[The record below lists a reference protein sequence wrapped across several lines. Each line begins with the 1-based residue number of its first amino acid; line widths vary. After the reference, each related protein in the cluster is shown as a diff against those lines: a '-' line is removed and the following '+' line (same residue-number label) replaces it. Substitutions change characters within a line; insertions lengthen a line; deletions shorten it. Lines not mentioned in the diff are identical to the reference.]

1 MDDAMS
7 NRNNRRPILIPI
19 AGVFLALA
27 VASHLASPS
36 RPSRSTS
43 AIYAETNQIKVVEEG
58 DMCLPNT
65 VLASLQAA
73 IPTRQSVVGGDVVPI
88 RSVEDSYYSLHSVS
102 VDPMNNRVVMT
113 DANRGGILFY
123 DITSG
128 NKASA
133 VTDPL
138 WHIRGPATG
147 MMFVAGVATD
157 PRRREVF
164 TVDNDIGDRMMVFP
178 YDVDGNVKPKRV
190 LSVPHG
196 AWGLALNLQRDE
208 IAISIEH
215 PNIVAVFKR
224 DAMGLEAPKRVIHG
238 PHAGLEDPHGIV
250 FDAAADE
257 ILVANHGNWA
267 PLDREEAGE
276 GDETIPG
283 RFDPP
288 SITSYPGEAVGDAK
302 PTRTIQGSQ
311 THLNWPMG
319 MSLDALHDE
328 IVVANYG
335 DNSVLVFHRAD
346 NGNVAPVRVIRG
358 EQTGILG
365 PMGVAID
372 TQNDELWVTNYRD
385 HSAVVFSRTATGN
398 IAPKRIVRN
407 APPGTPA
414 VGFGNPGA
422 IAYDSKRKEI
432 LVPN

>member
-1 MDDAMS
+1 VS
-7 NRNNRRPILIPI
+7 ESKRRRSTFVGV
-19 AGVFLALA
+19 AGVLFFLAIGSYL
-27 VASHLASPS
+27 LSPNKS
-36 RPSRSTS
+36 SNFSPVVRAANMPV
-43 AIYAETNQIKVVEEG
+43 ETVEEG
-58 DMCLPNT
+58 EMCLPNP

-73 IPTRQSVVGGDVVPI
+73 AIPAATSQGIIGGDVVPV
-88 RSVEDSYYSLHSVS
+88 RTVEDPYYSLHSIS
-102 VDPMNNRVVMT
+102 VDAANNRVVMT
-113 DANRGGILFY
+113 DSNRGGILFY
-123 DITSG
+123 DRASG
-128 NKASA
+128 NKTAA

-138 WHIRGPATG
+138 RRIRGPATG

-157 PRRREVF
+157 PGRREVF

-178 YDVDGNVKPKRV
+178 YDAEGNIKPKRV

-196 AWGLALNLQRDE
+196 AWGIAVNSQRDE

-215 PNIVAVFKR
+215 PNTVVVYKR
-224 DAMGLEAPKRVIHG
+224 DATKLDAPKRVIHG

-250 FDAAADE
+250 FDVPANE

-276 GDETIPG
+276 GDTAIPG

-288 SITSYPGEAVGDAK
+288 SVTSYPSEAQGDAR
-302 PTRTIQGSQ
+302 PARTIQGAQ
-311 THLNWPMG
+311 TQLNWPMG
-319 MSLDALHDE
+319 MSLDAVHDE
-328 IVVANYG
+328 IAVANYG
-335 DNSVLVFHRAD
+335 DNSILVFHRTD
-346 NGNVAPVRVIRG
+346 NGNVAPVRVIHG
-358 EQTGILG
+358 DKTGILG

-385 HSAVVFSRTATGN
+385 HSAVVFSRDANGN
-398 IAPKRIVRN
+398 AAPRRVVRN

>member
-1 MDDAMS
+1 MSAAAVFFLLAMS
-7 NRNNRRPILIPI
+7 SH
-19 AGVFLALA
+19 VF
-27 VASHLASPS
+27 SPS
-36 RPSRSTS
+36 SRSS
-43 AIYAETNQIKVVEEG
+43 FSSVVPSVADAATLPVDGMEGG
-58 DMCLPNT
+58 DMCLPNP
-65 VLASLQAA
+65 VLASLQTAA
-73 IPTRQSVVGGDVVPI
+73 IPAGAPSLIGGDVVPV
-88 RSVEDSYYSLHSVS
+88 RTVEDPYYSLHSIF
-102 VDPMNNRVVMT
+102 VDPANNRVVMT
-113 DANRGGILFY
+113 DSNRGGILFY
-123 DITSG
+123 DRTSG
-128 NKASA
+128 SKTA

-138 WHIRGPATG
+138 RRIRGPATG
-147 MMFVAGVATD
+147 MMFIAGVAID
-157 PRRREVF
+157 PGRREVF

-178 YDVDGNVKPKRV
+178 YDAEGNIKPKRV

-215 PNIVAVFKR
+215 PNTVVVFKR
-224 DAMGLEAPKRVIHG
+224 DATKLDAPKRVIHG

-250 FDAAADE
+250 FDVRANE

-276 GDETIPG
+276 GDTTIPG

-288 SITSYPGEAVGDAK
+288 SITSYPGEAQGDAR
-302 PTRTIQGSQ
+302 PARTIQGAQ
-311 THLNWPMG
+311 TQLNWPMG
-319 MSLDALHDE
+319 MSLDADHDE
-328 IVVANYG
+328 IAVANYG
-335 DNSVLVFHRAD
+335 DNSILVFHRAD
-346 NGNVAPVRVIRG
+346 NGNVAPVRVIHG
-358 EQTGILG
+358 DKTGILG

-385 HSAVVFSRTATGN
+385 HSAVVFSRDANGN
-398 IAPKRIVRN
+398 AAPKRVVRN